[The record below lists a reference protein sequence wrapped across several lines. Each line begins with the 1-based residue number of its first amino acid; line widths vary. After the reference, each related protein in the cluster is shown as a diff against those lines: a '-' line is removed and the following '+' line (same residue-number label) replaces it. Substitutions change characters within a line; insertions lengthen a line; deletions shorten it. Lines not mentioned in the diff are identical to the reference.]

1 VLALKALTEYAK
13 YSKKT
18 DENGTIE
25 IWVDG
30 KKAGEK
36 NYIAGEREAIVIR
49 GLEKYF
55 SEGKHTVRIRYKDV
69 KNPLPYSMSVQW
81 NTSLPSNDK
90 ECKVSI
96 DTKLSHKTTFVG
108 ETVRLTTVLKNT
120 TKEGLPMTMAIV
132 GIPAGLSAQPWQL
145 KELTEKHKI
154 DFYEIRDNNIFFYYR
169 QMLPEEIREI
179 NLDLKADIAGEYEA
193 QASSGYL
200 YYTNEYKAWSAPERI
215 TIKRK

>member
-1 VLALKALTEYAK
+1 
-13 YSKKT
+13 
-18 DENGTIE
+18 
-25 IWVDG
+25 
-30 KKAGEK
+30 
-36 NYIAGEREAIVIR
+36 
-49 GLEKYF
+49 
-55 SEGKHTVRIRYKDV
+55 
-69 KNPLPYSMSVQW
+69 
-81 NTSLPSNDK
+81 
-90 ECKVSI
+90 
-96 DTKLSHKTTFVG
+96 
-108 ETVRLTTVLKNT
+108 
-120 TKEGLPMTMAIV
+120 MAIV